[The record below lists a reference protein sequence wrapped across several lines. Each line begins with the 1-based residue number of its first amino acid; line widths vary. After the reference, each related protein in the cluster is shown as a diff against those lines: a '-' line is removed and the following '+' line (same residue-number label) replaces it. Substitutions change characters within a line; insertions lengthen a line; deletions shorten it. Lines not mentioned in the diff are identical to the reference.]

1 MLRGGCN
8 ASCCADE
15 WLVES
20 EESAID
26 GVDGANEDRVGEV
39 KVDGINTW
47 DMAGTGVEAVEP
59 EESIAEWGDSC
70 DDGREDDGT
79 ERAVDC
85 R

>member
-1 MLRGGCN
+1 
-8 ASCCADE
+8 
-15 WLVES
+15 
-20 EESAID
+20 
-26 GVDGANEDRVGEV
+26 
-39 KVDGINTW
+39 
-47 DMAGTGVEAVEP
+47 MAGTGVEAVEP